1 MKRESM
7 TRREF
12 LRRGLVGLSAVAVWR
27 PGRRSVQR
35 ISGDEKGRL
44 EDAEIRSDLSQE
56 QVAATPHS
64 SVSPSIVSPSAGSL
78 VLSVHEYATVAA
90 MATLI
95 VPTDH
100 DPGAKE
106 ADVAGYIDR
115 LVSGNGVKRQE
126 YTDGV
131 RWMDEASGNLFGRG
145 RSFVDLS
152 PQEQLQVLQA
162 AEATLDMRLRPVT
175 SFFGRAWRKV
185 QKTYDDLFGL
195 GGGAKFFRFVRED
208 TMAGFYTNPLSWS
221 MLGYIGPPQP
231 RGYPHHDDC
240 PPQARR

>member
-1 MKRESM
+1 MKRNRM

-12 LRRGLVGLSAVAVWR
+12 LRRGLIGLSAVAAWR
-27 PGRRSVQR
+27 PG
-35 ISGDEKGRL
+35 GRGVGRAS
-44 EDAEIRSDLSQE
+44 AEGQASSEAVGMRGDLSQKE
-56 QVAATPHS
+56 VASVPHS
-64 SVSPSIVSPSAGSL
+64 AVSSPSAAPL
-78 VLSVHEYATVAA
+78 ALSAHEYASVAA

-106 ADVAGYIDR
+106 ANTAGYIDR
-115 LVSGNGVKRQE
+115 LVNSNSVKRQE
-126 YTDGV
+126 YTVGV
-131 RWMDEASGNLFGRG
+131 QWMDKASGKLFGRG
-145 RSFVDLS
+145 RSFVDLDS
-152 PQEQLQVLQA
+152 GQQLQVLQA

-175 SFFGRAWRKV
+175 SLWGRAWRKV
-185 QKTYDDLFGL
+185 QKTYDDFFGL
-195 GGGAKFFRFVRED
+195 GGGAKFFRFVSDD

-231 RGYPHHDDC
+231 RGYPHHTDC